1 VRANVV
7 NFTESL
13 CEKSIGGWTEN
24 LALIC
29 IQIPLTFAMT
39 LLGTVVVS
47 RYKIDVPQY
56 TAEEEQEVNEETT
69 ETKDEPNEPA

>member
-1 VRANVV
+1 
-7 NFTESL
+7 
-13 CEKSIGGWTEN
+13 
-24 LALIC
+24 
-29 IQIPLTFAMT
+29 MT